1 VLRPFLNPLCIGV
14 MILFFFQ
21 IPHEA
26 VIHHTL
32 HYFADAACQSD
43 GAVTRWI
50 RLVFVTFWYRYNI
63 SKMPFRWEVTILPDI
78 A

>member
-1 VLRPFLNPLCIGV
+1 

-32 HYFADAACQSD
+32 HYFADAACQSN

-50 RLVFVTFWYRYNI
+50 RLVF
-63 SKMPFRWEVTILPDI
+63 EDATIKFHEALPRTLKPLI
-78 A
+78 NRQNVSCLQLTRMH